1 MTSAVMSR
9 RKVRERPKNK
19 FMKVDHLDEEEDERI
34 SLSDSFQELFYLNM
48 LGLKV
53 RKVFSKRLSFE
64 LPIVS

>member
-1 MTSAVMSR
+1 
-9 RKVRERPKNK
+9 
-19 FMKVDHLDEEEDERI
+19 MKVDHLDEEEDERI

-53 RKVFSKRLSFE
+53 RTVQWKQSLFE